1 MAVLVGRN
9 QSLSPQA
16 IIWTLPLI
24 LYRFFSYLLT
34 QALAGI
40 FQFIYFF
47 ALRAIYHLNARIARI
62 LLIKIL
68 IFDTEDYSDKYS
80 YYELQWELY

>member
-1 MAVLVGRN
+1 MPPHIAAMGQHQGISHNLENMYLRVF
-9 QSLSPQA
+9 
-16 IIWTLPLI
+16 III
-24 LYRFFSYLLT
+24 IYLYFT
-34 QALAGI
+34 PK
-40 FQFIYFF
+40 
-47 ALRAIYHLNARIARI
+47 AIYHVNARIARI